1 MEWILYI
8 TIASAEPI
16 KSKYEFQ
23 TLAECSVVGDR
34 FSRDMVRVWN
44 DAGLPSKAGEY
55 VALYSCSK
63 K

>member
-8 TIASAEPI
+8 TIVGSEPI
-16 KSKYEFQ
+16 KSDYEFR
-23 TLAECSVVGDR
+23 TLAECSAAGDR
-34 FSRDMVRVWN
+34 FNRDMVRAWN
-44 DAGLPSKAGEY
+44 DAGLPSKREY